1 VWCQAGRHGAVEH
14 SGECNRQH
22 RKARQ
27 AAEGRYSLRH
37 HHRSGQFGPSAT
49 AATHSAVQL
58 SRHQQASAARRASS
72 DDSREGCGT
81 CSSHHKMHV
90 IPACKSACGCVV
102 VPAVTPAAA
111 QPAGACANAVLAC
124 EACNHAQHNLCVLC
138 EPQEPP
144 WQQLDSLQAAR
155 CLLAVTRHNTAAEV
169 QSRATAQQ
177 SWRGAQAL

>member
-1 VWCQAGRHGAVEH
+1 LGHPQQQQHTVQSSSADT
-14 SGECNRQH
+14 SGP
-22 RKARQ
+22 A
-27 AAEGRYSLRH
+27 
-37 HHRSGQFGPSAT
+37 
-49 AATHSAVQL
+49 QL
-58 SRHQQASAARRASS
+58 DELALN
-72 DDSREGCGT
+72 DSREGCGT

-102 VPAVTPAAA
+102 VPAVTAAAA

-144 WQQLDSLQAAR
+144 WQQLDSLQAASR
-155 CLLAVTRHNTAAEV
+155 VLAVTWYHTAAEV

-177 SWRGAQAL
+177 SWKGAQAL